1 MAANEEK
8 KDPLTLVNNLHST
21 LDVNKI
27 LEIFYNHL
35 KNIITFDGLSYH
47 NAYIKTH
54 YFMGETSQCQFNF
67 NLSIDEMDL
76 GEFILSRQSQF
87 NDHEIGILEEQ
98 LCFLINPLRNAIT
111 HYEALHAALHD
122 PLTRL
127 LNRGS
132 LNNTLQREMKM
143 YERSQS
149 PLSLI
154 VMDIDDFKQINDQ
167 SGHLVGDDVLRAVAD
182 IISQTIRETDV
193 AFRIGG
199 EEFLVL
205 MTNTDINGANILAER
220 LREQVES
227 CHISH
232 KGQNV
237 NFTVSLGIAQY
248 RQNETQHE
256 LIARAD
262 QAMYQAKRTG
272 KNKVICELI
281 PSD

>member
-47 NAYIKTH
+47 NAHIKTH

-87 NDHEIGILEEQ
+87 NNHEIGILEEQ

-205 MTNTDINGANILAER
+205 MTNTDTNGANTLAER

-232 KGQNV
+232 KGELV
-237 NFTVSLGIAQY
+237 HFTVSLGIAQY
-248 RQNETQHE
+248 RDNETQHE

-272 KNKVICELI
+272 KNKVICELL

>member
-47 NAYIKTH
+47 NAHIKTH

-167 SGHLVGDDVLRAVAD
+167 LGHLVGDDVLRAVAD

-205 MTNTDINGANILAER
+205 MTNTDINGANTLAER

-232 KGQNV
+232 KGQTV

-248 RQNETQHE
+248 RENETQHE